1 MKIIK
6 QQEVI
11 FGDTNKINMIKVTHA
26 DLESVTKFLD
36 KIVKLS
42 KDVPLNTSGYK
53 ERQEAIKL
61 SKMIKDKY
69 TEIKPDYEK

>member
-1 MKIIK
+1 MP
-6 QQEVI
+6 
-11 FGDTNKINMIKVTHA
+11 KVDYA

-42 KDVPLNTSGYK
+42 KDVPLNTRGSK

-69 TEIKPDYEK
+69 TEIKPDYDRTD

>member
-1 MKIIK
+1 ML
-6 QQEVI
+6 
-11 FGDTNKINMIKVTHA
+11 KVTHA

-36 KIVKLS
+36 KIVRLS
-42 KDVPLNTSGYK
+42 KNIPINTQGWR
-53 ERQEAIKL
+53 ERDTAIKL